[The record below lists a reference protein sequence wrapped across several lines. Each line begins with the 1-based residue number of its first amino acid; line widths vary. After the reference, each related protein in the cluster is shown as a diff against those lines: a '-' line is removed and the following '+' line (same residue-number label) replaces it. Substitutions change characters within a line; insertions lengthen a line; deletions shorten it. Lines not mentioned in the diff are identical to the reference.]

1 MWTSEGCISHENP
14 IFQAG
19 RIPHLVLTNGP
30 GKSHHAVQR
39 LELYANLW
47 LWHKAGA
54 FHIKWRLAATE
65 RAGPSKNNASPTA
78 MQFHT
83 VFMYGRAG
91 NALNKGVSRNWGMK
105 NYFLAP

>member
-1 MWTSEGCISHENP
+1 M
-14 IFQAG
+14 
-19 RIPHLVLTNGP
+19 VLTNGP
-30 GKSHHAVQR
+30 GKSHHTVQR
-39 LELYANLW
+39 LEPYANLW